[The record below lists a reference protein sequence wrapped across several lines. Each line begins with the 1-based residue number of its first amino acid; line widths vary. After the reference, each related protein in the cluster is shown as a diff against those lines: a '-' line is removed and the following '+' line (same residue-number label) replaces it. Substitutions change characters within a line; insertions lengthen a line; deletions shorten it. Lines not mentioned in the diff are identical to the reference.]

1 MSNLKDLYLQ
11 RDLINAQIAAVE
23 KKERLQGLIPIIE
36 DTALKSLPIT
46 GIDGK
51 IIVAMEYENNL
62 LTRIAISSNA
72 DKINDFDI
80 VEDVIDDNDDDDDDD
95 NDNDDD
101 DGNSGTKRKKSIPFS
116 VHFADGKVIDE
127 PSAKRTMIEAFR
139 YMGLER
145 ASKYEGK
152 VKGFPIIG
160 RIERKRKGKSKLQK
174 YVDGWW
180 IYTCL
185 NNLQKIEHIKNI
197 GKMLNIPLEIK
208 LKYDKMPDDP
218 ELPKKQKGK
227 RAMFS
232 LNGGPAFCK
241 NRSVLNTVKQFIF
254 QMSSATFQDVCDF
267 FHRELQGSYGVVKS
281 LNEIQRRKIKNRT
294 EEGRWFL
301 EPEEI
306 LTASDGVRF
315 AVCTEWGDNF
325 ASFQK
330 HVAEQLGWTLEE
342 VE

>member
-11 RDLINAQIAAVE
+11 RDLINAKIEVAE
-23 KKERLQGLIPIIE
+23 KEERLKGLLPIIE
-36 DTALKSLPIT
+36 DTALKSLPRT
-46 GIDGK
+46 DIDGK

-80 VEDVIDDNDDDDDDD
+80 VEEVVDDNDDNDDDDGV
-95 NDNDDD
+95 D
-101 DGNSGTKRKKSIPFS
+101 DGNPGTKRNKSIPFS

-127 PSAKRTMIEAFR
+127 PKAQRTMIEAFK

-145 ASKYEGK
+145 ASKYEGN
-152 VKGFPIIG
+152 VKGIPIIG
-160 RIERKRKGKSKLQK
+160 RIERKREGNNKLQK

-208 LKYDKMPDDP
+208 LKYDKMPDDS
-218 ELPKKQKGK
+218 EVPKKQKGK

-232 LNGGPAFCK
+232 LNGGPVFCK
-241 NRSVLNTVKQFIF
+241 NRSVHNTVKKFIS

-267 FHRELQGSYGVVKS
+267 FPRELQGSYGVVRS
-281 LNEIQRRKIKNRT
+281 LDEIQRRKLKNRT
-294 EEGRWFL
+294 EEDRWFL

-306 LTASDGVRF
+306 LTAADGVRF
-315 AVCTEWGDNF
+315 AVCNEWGDNF

-330 HVAEQLGWTLEE
+330 HVADQLGWTLEE
-342 VE
+342 VK